1 MSSLTPL
8 SHPIYPITT
17 TRDLLSQRTDRLV
30 TTLHM
35 LEMRNMRLS
44 AESAALQDGVAAM
57 SAAHDT
63 LLQERNSLSAMLSE
77 LNRKVCVRHPVIIMR
92 ACHKDADLSAEP
104 LAAIAEAGWAH
115 LCHES

>member
-1 MSSLTPL
+1 MMPNLALVSLPTGICLASRHDAHSCPALTPN
-8 SHPIYPITT
+8 
-17 TRDLLSQRTDRLV
+17 RDLLSQRTDRLV

-63 LLQERNSLSAMLSE
+63 LLQERDSLSAMLYE
-77 LNRKVCVRHPVIIMR
+77 LNRKVCARRPVIMMR
-92 ACHKDADLSAEP
+92 SCLLSP
-104 LAAIAEAGWAH
+104 
-115 LCHES
+115 